1 MWRVTFSEAVQN
13 VNQTDF
19 TVTGA
24 GIGNPDVAVVA
35 VTNTGDTT
43 YDVTASGSN
52 LADLDATVTLDFD
65 SAQNIQDT
73 SGNALTT
80 TLPAAAANTYEVDNT
95 APTVAITTD
104 VTGTTTAGAFTATV
118 TFSETVKN
126 FVAGDIVV
134 VGATKSS
141 FTEASAGTEWT
152 VLLIPSVNGMPVT
165 VNVAEDVAT
174 DAAGNGNEAASQ

>member
-1 MWRVTFSEAVQN
+1 MTFSEAVQN

-24 GIGNPDVAVVA
+24 GIGNPDVAMVA

-80 TLPAAAANTYEVDNT
+80 TLPAAANTYEVDNT
-95 APTVAITTD
+95 APTVAITTECD
-104 VTGTTTAGAFTATV
+104 RHDYCRGLYRHRHLL
-118 TFSETVKN
+118 
-126 FVAGDIVV
+126 GD
-134 VGATKSS
+134 G
-141 FTEASAGTEWT
+141 EELRGR
-152 VLLIPSVNGMPVT
+152 
-165 VNVAEDVAT
+165 
-174 DAAGNGNEAASQ
+174 